1 MPELRVVAV
10 SNDGTRLVLKAAD
23 STEYTLPIDERLRA
37 AVRGD
42 RPRLGQIEIEVESH
56 LRPRDIQARI
66 RAGATA
72 EEVAQLAGI
81 PVDRVRRFEGPV
93 LAERAFM
100 AERARKTPVRR
111 PGENAGPQLGEA
123 VQERLL
129 LRGAEK
135 DTVQWDSWRRDD
147 GTWEVLLVYRVAG
160 EPHSASWTYD
170 PPRRLV
176 QAVDDEAR
184 SLIGES
190 DDLAAPEPSFPFVPR
205 IARLPRDRPLDR
217 ARGTSRPSLP
227 PLRARRGDRASERDS
242 LTSLLEAV
250 PSFRGDM
257 VVPGTALRARTAGG
271 ARRANRRRR
280 SPRPPRPRPVPPTRT
295 SSCPARSAATATGSS
310 APPTARPRRT
320 ASVRA
325 AARRSRA
332 GTRSCSARGARSR
345 SSGLRQSDRSHATV
359 SPVSACCRLA
369 TVRRRQVGI
378 VRCGPVSFRRGP
390 GARATATGGRAPRRP
405 GGPASEDHSDHEPTY
420 RAAGMPAT
428 ASAST
433 SWAPETPE
441 PQ

>member
-37 AVRGD
+37 AVRND
-42 RPRLGQIEIEVESH
+42 RARLGQIEIEVESH

-66 RAGATA
+66 RAGASA
-72 EEVAQLAGI
+72 EEVAQFAGI

-111 PGENAGPQLGEA
+111 PGENTGPQLGEA

-129 LRGAEK
+129 LRGADKE
-135 DTVQWDSWRRDD
+135 TVQWDSWRRDD

-184 SLIGES
+184 SLIGET
-190 DDLAAPEPSFPFVPR
+190 DDVAAPEPSFPFVPR

-217 ARGTSRPSLP
+217 ALDRQIERPTP
-227 PLRARRGDRASERDS
+227 PAPEPEERISGVSAGERDS

-257 VVPGTALRARTAGG
+257 VVPERPQQPEPPAIEPASQEPVADEPPAAAASAGAGSAYADVLMPRAVAGHRDRLTGTTDRQAEADGVRPG
-271 ARRANRRRR
+271 RRAA
-280 SPRPPRPRPVPPTRT
+280 VP
-295 SSCPARSAATATGSS
+295 SWDEI
-310 APPTARPRRT
+310 
-320 ASVRA
+320 VF
-325 AARRSRA
+325 
-332 GTRSCSARGARSR
+332 GTRRKK
-345 SSGLRQSDRSHATV
+345 QD
-359 SPVSACCRLA
+359 
-369 TVRRRQVGI
+369 
-378 VRCGPVSFRRGP
+378 
-390 GARATATGGRAPRRP
+390 
-405 GGPASEDHSDHEPTY
+405 
-420 RAAGMPAT
+420 
-428 ASAST
+428 
-433 SWAPETPE
+433 
-441 PQ
+441 

>member
-111 PGENAGPQLGEA
+111 PGENAAGPQLGEA

-129 LRGAEK
+129 IRGAEK

-190 DDLAAPEPSFPFVPR
+190 DDLGAPEPSFPFVPR

-217 ARGTSRPSLP
+217 QTERPVLP
-227 PLRARRGDRASERDS
+227 AGPDPDEEGVSERDS
-242 LTSLLEAV
+242 LTSILEAV
-250 PSFRGDM
+250 PSYRGDL
-257 VVPGTALRARTAGG
+257 VVPELPSAEPQEEAVEDVPEEEPAAPAASAGSAYADVLMPRSVNG
-271 ARRANRRRR
+271 HRDRLIGSTDRQAEADGVRPGRRAA
-280 SPRPPRPRPVPPTRT
+280 VP
-295 SSCPARSAATATGSS
+295 SWDEI
-310 APPTARPRRT
+310 
-320 ASVRA
+320 VF
-325 AARRSRA
+325 
-332 GTRSCSARGARSR
+332 GTRRKK
-345 SSGLRQSDRSHATV
+345 Q
-359 SPVSACCRLA
+359 
-369 TVRRRQVGI
+369 Q
-378 VRCGPVSFRRGP
+378 
-390 GARATATGGRAPRRP
+390 
-405 GGPASEDHSDHEPTY
+405 E
-420 RAAGMPAT
+420 
-428 ASAST
+428 
-433 SWAPETPE
+433 
-441 PQ
+441 

>member
-37 AVRGD
+37 AVRND
-42 RPRLGQIEIEVESH
+42 RARLNQIEIEVESH

-66 RAGATA
+66 RAGASA

-111 PGENAGPQLGEA
+111 PGENTGPQLGEA
-123 VQERLL
+123 VQERLT

-135 DTVQWDSWRRDD
+135 DSVQWDSWRRDD
-147 GTWEVLLVYRVAG
+147 GTWEVLLVYRVVG

-176 QAVDDEAR
+176 VAVDDEAR

-190 DDLAAPEPSFPFVPR
+190 EDLPTTPEPSFPFVPR

-217 ARGTSRPSLP
+217 ALDRQLERAEPRPAP
-227 PLRARRGDRASERDS
+227 EPEEERDT

-257 VVPGTALRARTAGG
+257 VVPERTEPTDTEPEAEEPPAPAASAGAGAAYADVLMPRTVAGHRDRLTGTTDRQAEADGVRPG
-271 ARRANRRRR
+271 RRAA
-280 SPRPPRPRPVPPTRT
+280 VP
-295 SSCPARSAATATGSS
+295 SWDEI
-310 APPTARPRRT
+310 
-320 ASVRA
+320 VF
-325 AARRSRA
+325 
-332 GTRSCSARGARSR
+332 GTRRKK
-345 SSGLRQSDRSHATV
+345 Q
-359 SPVSACCRLA
+359 
-369 TVRRRQVGI
+369 
-378 VRCGPVSFRRGP
+378 
-390 GARATATGGRAPRRP
+390 
-405 GGPASEDHSDHEPTY
+405 E
-420 RAAGMPAT
+420 
-428 ASAST
+428 
-433 SWAPETPE
+433 
-441 PQ
+441 

>member
-37 AVRGD
+37 AVRND
-42 RPRLGQIEIEVESH
+42 RARLGQIEIEVESH

-66 RAGATA
+66 RAGASA
-72 EEVAQLAGI
+72 EEVAQFAGI

-111 PGENAGPQLGEA
+111 PGENTGPQLGDA

-129 LRGAEK
+129 MRGADKE
-135 DTVQWDSWRRDD
+135 TVQWDSWRRDD

-190 DDLAAPEPSFPFVPR
+190 DTAAPEPSFPFVPR

-217 ARGTSRPSLP
+217 AL
-227 PLRARRGDRASERDS
+227 DRQMDRHAEPEEYSGPTAAERDS

-257 VVPGTALRARTAGG
+257 VVPERPTQPEPAAIEPAVEEPAADEPPAAAAGAGSAYADVLMPRAVAGHRDRLTGTTDRQAEADGVRPG
-271 ARRANRRRR
+271 RRAA
-280 SPRPPRPRPVPPTRT
+280 VP
-295 SSCPARSAATATGSS
+295 SWDEI
-310 APPTARPRRT
+310 
-320 ASVRA
+320 VF
-325 AARRSRA
+325 
-332 GTRSCSARGARSR
+332 GTRRKK
-345 SSGLRQSDRSHATV
+345 QD
-359 SPVSACCRLA
+359 
-369 TVRRRQVGI
+369 
-378 VRCGPVSFRRGP
+378 
-390 GARATATGGRAPRRP
+390 
-405 GGPASEDHSDHEPTY
+405 
-420 RAAGMPAT
+420 
-428 ASAST
+428 
-433 SWAPETPE
+433 
-441 PQ
+441 

>member
-147 GTWEVLLVYRVAG
+147 GTWEVLLVYLVAG

-176 QAVDDEAR
+176 QAADEEAR

-190 DDLAAPEPSFPFVPR
+190 EDLATSPEPSFPFVPR

-217 ARGTSRPSLP
+217 ALERPSLP
-227 PLRARRGDRASERDS
+227 PRRPTPRRRAR
-242 LTSLLEAV
+242 V
-250 PSFRGDM
+250 
-257 VVPGTALRARTAGG
+257 
-271 ARRANRRRR
+271 N
-280 SPRPPRPRPVPPTRT
+280 
-295 SSCPARSAATATGSS
+295 
-310 APPTARPRRT
+310 
-320 ASVRA
+320 
-325 AARRSRA
+325 
-332 GTRSCSARGARSR
+332 GTR
-345 SSGLRQSDRSHATV
+345 
-359 SPVSACCRLA
+359 
-369 TVRRRQVGI
+369 
-378 VRCGPVSFRRGP
+378 
-390 GARATATGGRAPRRP
+390 
-405 GGPASEDHSDHEPTY
+405 
-420 RAAGMPAT
+420 
-428 ASAST
+428 
-433 SWAPETPE
+433 
-441 PQ
+441 

>member
-37 AVRGD
+37 AVRND
-42 RPRLGQIEIEVESH
+42 RARLGQIEIEVESH

-66 RAGATA
+66 RAGASA

-81 PVDRVRRFEGPV
+81 PVERVRRFEGPV

-111 PGENAGPQLGEA
+111 PGENTGPQLGEA

-184 SLIGES
+184 ALIGET
-190 DDLAAPEPSFPFVPR
+190 DDTITQEPSFPFVPR

-217 ARGTSRPSLP
+217 TLDRPAERPAPSGEP
-227 PLRARRGDRASERDS
+227 EESGERDS

-257 VVPGTALRARTAGG
+257 VVPERPAETATAAIEPVEEPEAEEEQVAPAASAGAGSAYADVLMPRSVAGHRDRLTGTTDRQAEADGVRPG
-271 ARRANRRRR
+271 RRAA
-280 SPRPPRPRPVPPTRT
+280 VP
-295 SSCPARSAATATGSS
+295 SWDEI
-310 APPTARPRRT
+310 
-320 ASVRA
+320 VF
-325 AARRSRA
+325 
-332 GTRSCSARGARSR
+332 GTRRKK
-345 SSGLRQSDRSHATV
+345 Q
-359 SPVSACCRLA
+359 
-369 TVRRRQVGI
+369 
-378 VRCGPVSFRRGP
+378 
-390 GARATATGGRAPRRP
+390 
-405 GGPASEDHSDHEPTY
+405 E
-420 RAAGMPAT
+420 
-428 ASAST
+428 
-433 SWAPETPE
+433 
-441 PQ
+441 

>member
-147 GTWEVLLVYRVAG
+147 GTWEVLLVYLVAG

-176 QAVDDEAR
+176 QAVDEEAR

-190 DDLAAPEPSFPFVPR
+190 EDLAAPEPSFPFVPR

-217 ARGTSRPSLP
+217 ALDRALDRPVLP
-227 PLRARRGDRASERDS
+227 SPEPVEESASERDS

-250 PSFRGDM
+250 PSFRGDL
-257 VVPGTALRARTAGG
+257 VVPERPVEPPVEEEPDPEPEAEEPPAPAASAGAGSAYADVLMPRSVGSHRDRLVG
-271 ARRANRRRR
+271 ATDRQAEADGVRPGRRAA
-280 SPRPPRPRPVPPTRT
+280 VP
-295 SSCPARSAATATGSS
+295 SWDEI
-310 APPTARPRRT
+310 
-320 ASVRA
+320 VF
-325 AARRSRA
+325 
-332 GTRSCSARGARSR
+332 GTRRKK
-345 SSGLRQSDRSHATV
+345 Q
-359 SPVSACCRLA
+359 
-369 TVRRRQVGI
+369 
-378 VRCGPVSFRRGP
+378 
-390 GARATATGGRAPRRP
+390 
-405 GGPASEDHSDHEPTY
+405 E
-420 RAAGMPAT
+420 
-428 ASAST
+428 
-433 SWAPETPE
+433 
-441 PQ
+441 

>member
-37 AVRGD
+37 AVRND
-42 RPRLGQIEIEVESH
+42 RARLGQIEIEVESH

-66 RAGATA
+66 RAGASA
-72 EEVAQLAGI
+72 EEVAQFAGI

-111 PGENAGPQLGEA
+111 PGENTGPQLGEA

-129 LRGAEK
+129 LRGADKE
-135 DTVQWDSWRRDD
+135 TVQWDSWRRDD

-160 EPHSASWTYD
+160 EPHSASWAYD

-184 SLIGES
+184 SLIGET
-190 DDLAAPEPSFPFVPR
+190 DDVAAPEPSFPFVPR

-217 ARGTSRPSLP
+217 ALDRQMERPTAPVPEPEEHIGGIS
-227 PLRARRGDRASERDS
+227 ASERDS

-257 VVPGTALRARTAGG
+257 VVPERPAPPDPPAIEPAVQEPEAGEPPAAAASAGAGSAYADVLMPRAVAGHRDRLTGTTDRQAEADGVRPG
-271 ARRANRRRR
+271 RRAA
-280 SPRPPRPRPVPPTRT
+280 VP
-295 SSCPARSAATATGSS
+295 SWDEI
-310 APPTARPRRT
+310 
-320 ASVRA
+320 VF
-325 AARRSRA
+325 
-332 GTRSCSARGARSR
+332 GTRRKK
-345 SSGLRQSDRSHATV
+345 QD
-359 SPVSACCRLA
+359 
-369 TVRRRQVGI
+369 
-378 VRCGPVSFRRGP
+378 
-390 GARATATGGRAPRRP
+390 
-405 GGPASEDHSDHEPTY
+405 
-420 RAAGMPAT
+420 
-428 ASAST
+428 
-433 SWAPETPE
+433 
-441 PQ
+441 

>member
-23 STEYTLPIDERLRA
+23 ATEYTLPIDERLRA

-111 PGENAGPQLGEA
+111 PGENSGPLLGEA

-190 DDLAAPEPSFPFVPR
+190 DDLAVPEPSFPFVPR
-205 IARLPRDRPLDR
+205 IARLPRERSMDRALDR
-217 ARGTSRPSLP
+217 QTERERPSLP
-227 PLRARRGDRASERDS
+227 AQSSEPAEETTGERDS

-250 PSFRGDM
+250 PSFRGDL
-257 VVPGTALRARTAGG
+257 VVPER
-271 ARRANRRRR
+271 
-280 SPRPPRPRPVPPTRT
+280 
-295 SSCPARSAATATGSS
+295 
-310 APPTARPRRT
+310 
-320 ASVRA
+320 
-325 AARRSRA
+325 
-332 GTRSCSARGARSR
+332 
-345 SSGLRQSDRSHATV
+345 
-359 SPVSACCRLA
+359 
-369 TVRRRQVGI
+369 
-378 VRCGPVSFRRGP
+378 
-390 GARATATGGRAPRRP
+390 
-405 GGPASEDHSDHEPTY
+405 
-420 RAAGMPAT
+420 
-428 ASAST
+428 
-433 SWAPETPE
+433 APETPDE
-441 PQ
+441 PDEEAAVEEPPAPAASAGSAYADVLMPRSVGSHRDRLTGATDRQAEADGVRPGRRAAVPSWDEIVFGTRRKKQE

>member
-23 STEYTLPIDERLRA
+23 STEYTLPIDERLRV

-72 EEVAQLAGI
+72 EEVAQMAGI

-111 PGENAGPQLGEA
+111 PGENSGPPLGEA

-129 LRGAEK
+129 LRGADK

-147 GTWEVLLVYRVAG
+147 GTWEVLLVYVVAG

-176 QAVDDEAR
+176 QAVDSEAR
-184 SLIGES
+184 ALIGES
-190 DDLAAPEPSFPFVPR
+190 DDLAAAEPSFPFVPR

-217 ARGTSRPSLP
+217 SLDRELRERPSLP
-227 PLRARRGDRASERDS
+227 PPPSEPAEETTATASAERERDS

-250 PSFRGDM
+250 PSFRGDL
-257 VVPGTALRARTAGG
+257 VVPERAPEPVVEEPAEEPEVEEPPAPAASAGSAYADVLMPRSVASHRDRLTG
-271 ARRANRRRR
+271 STDRQAEADGVRPGRRAA
-280 SPRPPRPRPVPPTRT
+280 VP
-295 SSCPARSAATATGSS
+295 SWDEI
-310 APPTARPRRT
+310 
-320 ASVRA
+320 VF
-325 AARRSRA
+325 
-332 GTRSCSARGARSR
+332 GTRRKK
-345 SSGLRQSDRSHATV
+345 QD
-359 SPVSACCRLA
+359 
-369 TVRRRQVGI
+369 
-378 VRCGPVSFRRGP
+378 
-390 GARATATGGRAPRRP
+390 
-405 GGPASEDHSDHEPTY
+405 
-420 RAAGMPAT
+420 
-428 ASAST
+428 
-433 SWAPETPE
+433 
-441 PQ
+441 

>member
-81 PVDRVRRFEGPV
+81 SVDRVRRFEGPV

-111 PGENAGPQLGEA
+111 PGENSGPPLGET

-205 IARLPRDRPLDR
+205 IARLPRERTTDRTLDR
-217 ARGTSRPSLP
+217 ERPNLP
-227 PLRARRGDRASERDS
+227 AQASEPDEETTGERDS

-250 PSFRGDM
+250 PSFRGDL
-257 VVPGTALRARTAGG
+257 VVPERPVDSPEEPESEATEEEPPAPAASAGSAYADVLMPRSVASHRDRLIG
-271 ARRANRRRR
+271 ATDRQAEADGVRPGRRAA
-280 SPRPPRPRPVPPTRT
+280 VP
-295 SSCPARSAATATGSS
+295 SWDEI
-310 APPTARPRRT
+310 
-320 ASVRA
+320 VF
-325 AARRSRA
+325 
-332 GTRSCSARGARSR
+332 GTRRKK
-345 SSGLRQSDRSHATV
+345 Q
-359 SPVSACCRLA
+359 
-369 TVRRRQVGI
+369 
-378 VRCGPVSFRRGP
+378 
-390 GARATATGGRAPRRP
+390 
-405 GGPASEDHSDHEPTY
+405 E
-420 RAAGMPAT
+420 
-428 ASAST
+428 
-433 SWAPETPE
+433 
-441 PQ
+441 

>member
-23 STEYTLPIDERLRA
+23 ATEYTLPIDERLRA

-111 PGENAGPQLGEA
+111 PGENSGPPLGEA

-190 DDLAAPEPSFPFVPR
+190 DDLAVPEPSFPFVPR
-205 IARLPRDRPLDR
+205 IARLPRERSMDRALERLDR
-217 ARGTSRPSLP
+217 DRPSLP
-227 PLRARRGDRASERDS
+227 AQASEPAEESTSERDS

-250 PSFRGDM
+250 PSFRGDL
-257 VVPGTALRARTAGG
+257 VVPE
-271 ARRANRRRR
+271 
-280 SPRPPRPRPVPPTRT
+280 RP
-295 SSCPARSAATATGSS
+295 S
-310 APPTARPRRT
+310 
-320 ASVRA
+320 
-325 AARRSRA
+325 
-332 GTRSCSARGARSR
+332 
-345 SSGLRQSDRSHATV
+345 
-359 SPVSACCRLA
+359 
-369 TVRRRQVGI
+369 
-378 VRCGPVSFRRGP
+378 
-390 GARATATGGRAPRRP
+390 
-405 GGPASEDHSDHEPTY
+405 
-420 RAAGMPAT
+420 
-428 ASAST
+428 
-433 SWAPETPE
+433 ETPE
-441 PQ
+441 EPTEESSAEEPPAPAASAGSAYADVLMPRSVTSHRDRLIGATDRQAEADGVRPGRRAAVPSWDEIVFGTRRKKQE

>member
-111 PGENAGPQLGEA
+111 PGENSGPLLGEA

-129 LRGAEK
+129 LRGADK

-205 IARLPRDRPLDR
+205 IARLPRERSMDR
-217 ARGTSRPSLP
+217 ALERVDRERPGLSAQP
-227 PLRARRGDRASERDS
+227 PEPAEESTGERDS

-250 PSFRGDM
+250 PSFRGDL
-257 VVPGTALRARTAGG
+257 VVPERPSDSTEEPGDEPAAEEPPAPAASAGSAYADVLMPRSVGSHRDRLVG
-271 ARRANRRRR
+271 ATDRQAEADGVRPGRRAA
-280 SPRPPRPRPVPPTRT
+280 VP
-295 SSCPARSAATATGSS
+295 SWDEI
-310 APPTARPRRT
+310 
-320 ASVRA
+320 VF
-325 AARRSRA
+325 
-332 GTRSCSARGARSR
+332 GTRRKK
-345 SSGLRQSDRSHATV
+345 Q
-359 SPVSACCRLA
+359 
-369 TVRRRQVGI
+369 
-378 VRCGPVSFRRGP
+378 
-390 GARATATGGRAPRRP
+390 
-405 GGPASEDHSDHEPTY
+405 E
-420 RAAGMPAT
+420 
-428 ASAST
+428 
-433 SWAPETPE
+433 
-441 PQ
+441 

>member
-23 STEYTLPIDERLRA
+23 ATEYTLPIDERLRA

-111 PGENAGPQLGEA
+111 PGENSGPLLGEA

-129 LRGAEK
+129 LRGVEK

-190 DDLAAPEPSFPFVPR
+190 DDLAVPEPSFPFVPR
-205 IARLPRDRPLDR
+205 IARLPRERSMDR
-217 ARGTSRPSLP
+217 ALERSERERPSLP
-227 PLRARRGDRASERDS
+227 AQPSEPAEESTGERDS

-250 PSFRGDM
+250 PSFRGDL
-257 VVPGTALRARTAGG
+257 VVPE
-271 ARRANRRRR
+271 
-280 SPRPPRPRPVPPTRT
+280 RP
-295 SSCPARSAATATGSS
+295 S
-310 APPTARPRRT
+310 
-320 ASVRA
+320 
-325 AARRSRA
+325 
-332 GTRSCSARGARSR
+332 
-345 SSGLRQSDRSHATV
+345 
-359 SPVSACCRLA
+359 
-369 TVRRRQVGI
+369 
-378 VRCGPVSFRRGP
+378 
-390 GARATATGGRAPRRP
+390 
-405 GGPASEDHSDHEPTY
+405 
-420 RAAGMPAT
+420 
-428 ASAST
+428 
-433 SWAPETPE
+433 ETPE
-441 PQ
+441 EPAEEPAAEEPPAPAASAGSAYADVLMPRSVGSHRDRLIGATDRQAEADGVRPGRRAAVPSWDEIVFGTRRKKQE

>member
-111 PGENAGPQLGEA
+111 PGENSGPLLGEA

-129 LRGAEK
+129 LRGADK

-205 IARLPRDRPLDR
+205 IARLPRERSMDR
-217 ARGTSRPSLP
+217 ALERVDRERPALSAQP
-227 PLRARRGDRASERDS
+227 PEPAEDSTGERDS

-250 PSFRGDM
+250 PSFRGDL
-257 VVPGTALRARTAGG
+257 VVPERPAESAEEPDDEPAAEEPPAPAASAGSAYADVLMPRSVGSHRDRLVG
-271 ARRANRRRR
+271 ATDRQAEADGVRPGRRAA
-280 SPRPPRPRPVPPTRT
+280 VP
-295 SSCPARSAATATGSS
+295 SWDEI
-310 APPTARPRRT
+310 
-320 ASVRA
+320 VF
-325 AARRSRA
+325 
-332 GTRSCSARGARSR
+332 GTRRKK
-345 SSGLRQSDRSHATV
+345 Q
-359 SPVSACCRLA
+359 
-369 TVRRRQVGI
+369 
-378 VRCGPVSFRRGP
+378 
-390 GARATATGGRAPRRP
+390 
-405 GGPASEDHSDHEPTY
+405 E
-420 RAAGMPAT
+420 
-428 ASAST
+428 
-433 SWAPETPE
+433 
-441 PQ
+441 

>member
-111 PGENAGPQLGEA
+111 PGENSGPPLGET

-135 DTVQWDSWRRDD
+135 DTAQWDSWRRDD
-147 GTWEVLLVYRVAG
+147 GTWEVLLVYLVAG

-184 SLIGES
+184 ALIGES
-190 DDLAAPEPSFPFVPR
+190 DDLGSPEPSFPFVPR
-205 IARLPRDRPLDR
+205 IARLPRDRPFDR
-217 ARGTSRPSLP
+217 DRDRPALP
-227 PLRARRGDRASERDS
+227 GQAPEPPEESVGERDT

-250 PSFRGDM
+250 PSFRGDL
-257 VVPGTALRARTAGG
+257 VVPERAPEPVEEPEEDLAAEEPPAPAASAGSAYADVLMPRSVTSHRDRLTG
-271 ARRANRRRR
+271 ATDRQAEADGVRPGRRAA
-280 SPRPPRPRPVPPTRT
+280 VP
-295 SSCPARSAATATGSS
+295 SWDEI
-310 APPTARPRRT
+310 
-320 ASVRA
+320 VF
-325 AARRSRA
+325 
-332 GTRSCSARGARSR
+332 GTRRKK
-345 SSGLRQSDRSHATV
+345 Q
-359 SPVSACCRLA
+359 
-369 TVRRRQVGI
+369 
-378 VRCGPVSFRRGP
+378 
-390 GARATATGGRAPRRP
+390 
-405 GGPASEDHSDHEPTY
+405 E
-420 RAAGMPAT
+420 
-428 ASAST
+428 
-433 SWAPETPE
+433 
-441 PQ
+441 

>member
-72 EEVAQLAGI
+72 EEVAQMAGI

-147 GTWEVLLVYRVAG
+147 GTWEVLLVYLVAG

-217 ARGTSRPSLP
+217 ALDRPSLP
-227 PLRARRGDRASERDS
+227 AQPSEPAEESTAERERDS

-257 VVPGTALRARTAGG
+257 VVPERPAEPVTEEPDEQEPVAEEPPAPAASAGSAYADVLMPRSVGSHRDRLIG
-271 ARRANRRRR
+271 ATDRQAEADGVRPGRRAA
-280 SPRPPRPRPVPPTRT
+280 VP
-295 SSCPARSAATATGSS
+295 SWDEI
-310 APPTARPRRT
+310 
-320 ASVRA
+320 VF
-325 AARRSRA
+325 
-332 GTRSCSARGARSR
+332 GTRRKK
-345 SSGLRQSDRSHATV
+345 Q
-359 SPVSACCRLA
+359 
-369 TVRRRQVGI
+369 
-378 VRCGPVSFRRGP
+378 
-390 GARATATGGRAPRRP
+390 
-405 GGPASEDHSDHEPTY
+405 E
-420 RAAGMPAT
+420 
-428 ASAST
+428 
-433 SWAPETPE
+433 
-441 PQ
+441 

>member
-147 GTWEVLLVYRVAG
+147 GTWEVLLVYCVAG

-176 QAVDDEAR
+176 QAVDEEAR

-190 DDLAAPEPSFPFVPR
+190 EDLGAPEPSFPFVPR

-217 ARGTSRPSLP
+217 ALDRPSLP
-227 PLRARRGDRASERDS
+227 PAEPAEEAAGERDS

-257 VVPGTALRARTAGG
+257 VVPERPSETASIEEPPALEEEPEVEEPPAPAASAGSAYADVLMPRSVASHRDRLIG
-271 ARRANRRRR
+271 ATDRQAEADGVRPGRRAA
-280 SPRPPRPRPVPPTRT
+280 VP
-295 SSCPARSAATATGSS
+295 SWDEI
-310 APPTARPRRT
+310 
-320 ASVRA
+320 VF
-325 AARRSRA
+325 
-332 GTRSCSARGARSR
+332 GTRRKK
-345 SSGLRQSDRSHATV
+345 Q
-359 SPVSACCRLA
+359 
-369 TVRRRQVGI
+369 
-378 VRCGPVSFRRGP
+378 
-390 GARATATGGRAPRRP
+390 
-405 GGPASEDHSDHEPTY
+405 E
-420 RAAGMPAT
+420 
-428 ASAST
+428 
-433 SWAPETPE
+433 
-441 PQ
+441 

>member
-111 PGENAGPQLGEA
+111 PGENSGPLLGEA

-176 QAVDDEAR
+176 QAVDGEAR
-184 SLIGES
+184 ALIGES
-190 DDLAAPEPSFPFVPR
+190 DDLGAPEPSFPFVPR

-217 ARGTSRPSLP
+217 EHRDRDRPALP
-227 PLRARRGDRASERDS
+227 AQSSEPAEESAGERDS

-250 PSFRGDM
+250 PSFRGDL
-257 VVPGTALRARTAGG
+257 VVPERAPEPAAESEEEAELEEPPAPAASAGAGSAYADVLMPRSVGSHRDRLIG
-271 ARRANRRRR
+271 ATDRQAEADGVRPGRRAA
-280 SPRPPRPRPVPPTRT
+280 VP
-295 SSCPARSAATATGSS
+295 SWDEI
-310 APPTARPRRT
+310 
-320 ASVRA
+320 VF
-325 AARRSRA
+325 
-332 GTRSCSARGARSR
+332 GTRRKK
-345 SSGLRQSDRSHATV
+345 Q
-359 SPVSACCRLA
+359 
-369 TVRRRQVGI
+369 
-378 VRCGPVSFRRGP
+378 
-390 GARATATGGRAPRRP
+390 
-405 GGPASEDHSDHEPTY
+405 E
-420 RAAGMPAT
+420 
-428 ASAST
+428 
-433 SWAPETPE
+433 
-441 PQ
+441 

>member
-111 PGENAGPQLGEA
+111 PGENSGPLLGEA
-123 VQERLL
+123 VQERLV

-190 DDLAAPEPSFPFVPR
+190 DDLAVPEPSFPFVPR

-217 ARGTSRPSLP
+217 S
-227 PLRARRGDRASERDS
+227 GDRDRERPALPAQSSEPAEETTGERDS

-257 VVPGTALRARTAGG
+257 VVPERPVEIAEEPAPEPVEEEPPAPAASAGSAYADVLMPRSVGSHRDRLIG
-271 ARRANRRRR
+271 ATDRQAEADGVRPGRRAA
-280 SPRPPRPRPVPPTRT
+280 VP
-295 SSCPARSAATATGSS
+295 SWDEI
-310 APPTARPRRT
+310 
-320 ASVRA
+320 VF
-325 AARRSRA
+325 
-332 GTRSCSARGARSR
+332 GTRRKK
-345 SSGLRQSDRSHATV
+345 Q
-359 SPVSACCRLA
+359 
-369 TVRRRQVGI
+369 
-378 VRCGPVSFRRGP
+378 
-390 GARATATGGRAPRRP
+390 
-405 GGPASEDHSDHEPTY
+405 E
-420 RAAGMPAT
+420 
-428 ASAST
+428 
-433 SWAPETPE
+433 
-441 PQ
+441 

>member
-66 RAGATA
+66 RAGASA
-72 EEVAQLAGI
+72 EEVAQFAGI

-111 PGENAGPQLGEA
+111 PGENTGPQLGEA

-129 LRGAEK
+129 LRGADKES
-135 DTVQWDSWRRDD
+135 VQWDSWRRDD
-147 GTWEVLLVYRVAG
+147 GTWEVLLVYRVAT
-160 EPHSASWTYD
+160 EPHAASWTYD

-190 DDLAAPEPSFPFVPR
+190 DDIAPPEPSFPFVPR

-217 ARGTSRPSLP
+217 ALDRQLDRPSVP
-227 PLRARRGDRASERDS
+227 SPSAPEPMEAESGEEQERERDS

-257 VVPGTALRARTAGG
+257 VVPE
-271 ARRANRRRR
+271 
-280 SPRPPRPRPVPPTRT
+280 RP
-295 SSCPARSAATATGSS
+295 
-310 APPTARPRRT
+310 AP
-320 ASVRA
+320 
-325 AARRSRA
+325 
-332 GTRSCSARGARSR
+332 
-345 SSGLRQSDRSHATV
+345 
-359 SPVSACCRLA
+359 
-369 TVRRRQVGI
+369 
-378 VRCGPVSFRRGP
+378 
-390 GARATATGGRAPRRP
+390 
-405 GGPASEDHSDHEPTY
+405 GPAAS
-420 RAAGMPAT
+420 T
-428 ASAST
+428 ASAASATTAST
-433 SWAPETPE
+433 TSTTTERPTAEEPEQEPEAEEPPAPAASAGSAYADVLMPRSVAGHRDRLVGTTDRQAEADGVRPGRRAAVPSWDEIVFGTRRKKQE
-441 PQ
+441 

>member
-72 EEVAQLAGI
+72 EEVAQMAGI

-129 LRGAEK
+129 VRGAEK

-176 QAVDDEAR
+176 QAVDEEAR

-190 DDLAAPEPSFPFVPR
+190 DDLAASPEPSFPFVPR
-205 IARLPRDRPLDR
+205 IARLPRDRPLDGALDR
-217 ARGTSRPSLP
+217 VRPSLP
-227 PLRARRGDRASERDS
+227 GPSLDESAEEVASASERDS

-250 PSFRGDM
+250 PSFRGDL
-257 VVPGTALRARTAGG
+257 VVPERPVEEAEEEEPAPEPDAEEPPAPAASAGSAYADVLMPRSVSSHRDRLIG
-271 ARRANRRRR
+271 ATDRQAEADGVRPGRRAA
-280 SPRPPRPRPVPPTRT
+280 VP
-295 SSCPARSAATATGSS
+295 SWDEI
-310 APPTARPRRT
+310 
-320 ASVRA
+320 VF
-325 AARRSRA
+325 
-332 GTRSCSARGARSR
+332 GTRRKK
-345 SSGLRQSDRSHATV
+345 Q
-359 SPVSACCRLA
+359 
-369 TVRRRQVGI
+369 
-378 VRCGPVSFRRGP
+378 
-390 GARATATGGRAPRRP
+390 
-405 GGPASEDHSDHEPTY
+405 E
-420 RAAGMPAT
+420 
-428 ASAST
+428 
-433 SWAPETPE
+433 
-441 PQ
+441 

>member
-1 MPELRVVAV
+1 MTSAGTTREVPMPELRVVAV

-37 AVRGD
+37 AVRND
-42 RPRLGQIEIEVESH
+42 RARLGQIEIEVESH

-66 RAGATA
+66 RAGASA

-111 PGENAGPQLGEA
+111 PGENTGPQLGEA

-160 EPHSASWTYD
+160 EVHTASWTYD

-184 SLIGES
+184 ALIGET
-190 DDLAAPEPSFPFVPR
+190 DDTLAAVPEPSFPFVPR

-217 ARGTSRPSLP
+217 AL
-227 PLRARRGDRASERDS
+227 DRQIDRTPAPAPEPEEERDS

-257 VVPGTALRARTAGG
+257 VVPEPSDTEPSDEVEAAEPPAPAASAGAGSAYADVLMPRAVSGHRDRLHG
-271 ARRANRRRR
+271 ATDRQAEADGVRPGRRAA
-280 SPRPPRPRPVPPTRT
+280 VP
-295 SSCPARSAATATGSS
+295 SWDEI
-310 APPTARPRRT
+310 
-320 ASVRA
+320 VF
-325 AARRSRA
+325 
-332 GTRSCSARGARSR
+332 GTRRKK
-345 SSGLRQSDRSHATV
+345 Q
-359 SPVSACCRLA
+359 
-369 TVRRRQVGI
+369 
-378 VRCGPVSFRRGP
+378 
-390 GARATATGGRAPRRP
+390 
-405 GGPASEDHSDHEPTY
+405 E
-420 RAAGMPAT
+420 
-428 ASAST
+428 
-433 SWAPETPE
+433 
-441 PQ
+441 

>member
-37 AVRGD
+37 AVRND
-42 RPRLGQIEIEVESH
+42 RARLGQIEIEVESH

-66 RAGATA
+66 RAGASA
-72 EEVAQLAGI
+72 EEVAQFAGI

-111 PGENAGPQLGEA
+111 PGENTGPQLGEA

-129 LRGAEK
+129 LRGADKE
-135 DTVQWDSWRRDD
+135 TVQWDSWRRDD

-184 SLIGES
+184 SLIGET
-190 DDLAAPEPSFPFVPR
+190 DEVAAPEPSFPFVPR

-217 ARGTSRPSLP
+217 ALDRQIERPAP
-227 PLRARRGDRASERDS
+227 PPPPEPEERIAGVTASERDS

-257 VVPGTALRARTAGG
+257 VVPERPSPPDPPAIEPPDREPEAEEPPAASAGAGSAYADVLMPRAVAGHRDRLTGTTDRQAEADGVRPG
-271 ARRANRRRR
+271 RRAA
-280 SPRPPRPRPVPPTRT
+280 VP
-295 SSCPARSAATATGSS
+295 SWDEI
-310 APPTARPRRT
+310 
-320 ASVRA
+320 VF
-325 AARRSRA
+325 
-332 GTRSCSARGARSR
+332 GTRRKK
-345 SSGLRQSDRSHATV
+345 QD
-359 SPVSACCRLA
+359 
-369 TVRRRQVGI
+369 
-378 VRCGPVSFRRGP
+378 
-390 GARATATGGRAPRRP
+390 
-405 GGPASEDHSDHEPTY
+405 
-420 RAAGMPAT
+420 
-428 ASAST
+428 
-433 SWAPETPE
+433 
-441 PQ
+441 

>member
-111 PGENAGPQLGEA
+111 PGENSGPLLGEA

-176 QAVDDEAR
+176 QAVDGEAR
-184 SLIGES
+184 ALIGES
-190 DDLAAPEPSFPFVPR
+190 DDLGAPEPSFPFVPR

-217 ARGTSRPSLP
+217 EHRDRDRPALP
-227 PLRARRGDRASERDS
+227 A
-242 LTSLLEAV
+242 
-250 PSFRGDM
+250 
-257 VVPGTALRARTAGG
+257 
-271 ARRANRRRR
+271 
-280 SPRPPRPRPVPPTRT
+280 
-295 SSCPARSAATATGSS
+295 
-310 APPTARPRRT
+310 
-320 ASVRA
+320 
-325 AARRSRA
+325 
-332 GTRSCSARGARSR
+332 
-345 SSGLRQSDRSHATV
+345 QS
-359 SPVSACCRLA
+359 
-369 TVRRRQVGI
+369 
-378 VRCGPVSFRRGP
+378 
-390 GARATATGGRAPRRP
+390 
-405 GGPASEDHSDHEPTY
+405 
-420 RAAGMPAT
+420 
-428 ASAST
+428 
-433 SWAPETPE
+433 
-441 PQ
+441 

>member
-72 EEVAQLAGI
+72 EEVAQMAGI

-123 VQERLL
+123 VQERLT

-135 DTVQWDSWRRDD
+135 DSVQWDSWRRDD
-147 GTWEVLLVYRVAG
+147 GTWEVLLVYLVAG

-176 QAVDDEAR
+176 QAVDEEAR

-190 DDLAAPEPSFPFVPR
+190 DDLAASPEPSFPFVPR

-217 ARGTSRPSLP
+217 ALDRERPSLP
-227 PLRARRGDRASERDS
+227 APEPPEETATASASERDS

-250 PSFRGDM
+250 PSFRGDL
-257 VVPGTALRARTAGG
+257 VVPERPSEDPEAEEPAAEPESEEPPAPAASAGSAYADVLMPRSVG
-271 ARRANRRRR
+271 SHRDRLIGSTDRQAEADGVRPGRRAA
-280 SPRPPRPRPVPPTRT
+280 VP
-295 SSCPARSAATATGSS
+295 SWDEI
-310 APPTARPRRT
+310 
-320 ASVRA
+320 VF
-325 AARRSRA
+325 
-332 GTRSCSARGARSR
+332 GTRRKK
-345 SSGLRQSDRSHATV
+345 Q
-359 SPVSACCRLA
+359 
-369 TVRRRQVGI
+369 
-378 VRCGPVSFRRGP
+378 
-390 GARATATGGRAPRRP
+390 
-405 GGPASEDHSDHEPTY
+405 E
-420 RAAGMPAT
+420 
-428 ASAST
+428 
-433 SWAPETPE
+433 
-441 PQ
+441 

>member
-37 AVRGD
+37 AVRND
-42 RPRLGQIEIEVESH
+42 RARLGQIEIEVESH

-66 RAGATA
+66 RAGASA

-111 PGENAGPQLGEA
+111 PGENTGPQLGEA

-129 LRGAEK
+129 LRGADK
-135 DTVQWDSWRRDD
+135 DSAQWDSWRRDD
-147 GTWEVLLVYRVAG
+147 GTWEVLLVYLVAG

-190 DDLAAPEPSFPFVPR
+190 DDTLTTVPEPSFPFVPR

-217 ARGTSRPSLP
+217 ALDRQLERPVAP
-227 PLRARRGDRASERDS
+227 PEPVVDESDS

-257 VVPGTALRARTAGG
+257 VVPERPTAPPEPPETEPAAEPEVEEPPAPAASAGAGAAYADVLMPRTVAGHRDRLTGTTDRQAEADGVRPG
-271 ARRANRRRR
+271 RRAA
-280 SPRPPRPRPVPPTRT
+280 VP
-295 SSCPARSAATATGSS
+295 SWDEI
-310 APPTARPRRT
+310 
-320 ASVRA
+320 VF
-325 AARRSRA
+325 
-332 GTRSCSARGARSR
+332 GTRRKK
-345 SSGLRQSDRSHATV
+345 QD
-359 SPVSACCRLA
+359 
-369 TVRRRQVGI
+369 
-378 VRCGPVSFRRGP
+378 
-390 GARATATGGRAPRRP
+390 
-405 GGPASEDHSDHEPTY
+405 
-420 RAAGMPAT
+420 
-428 ASAST
+428 
-433 SWAPETPE
+433 
-441 PQ
+441 